1 MRHRNTDALKF
12 NPPPAYRHPLVT
24 CLIDVALA
32 LPITLV
38 VLAPLTSAQETQP
51 PVFLGVLHIQGRVV
65 GTSDCVTF
73 RHSRARDSFC
83 VSLHTPDSRLRKRS
97 GQRPE
102 AEPARPSD
110 YPNQLLARLSQYKSY
125 PPALRKKRQQ
135 GTVVLAF
142 SVDRSGA
149 VLASDVQKSSGYPLL
164 DQAALDLLV
173 KASPL
178 PAMPD
183 SMARERLYLV
193 LPVEFSLTTQ

>member
-1 MRHRNTDALKF
+1 MNIDTPKL
-12 NPPPAYRHPLVT
+12 NPPSACRHPVVT

-32 LPITLV
+32 LLTLV
-38 VLAPLTSAQETQP
+38 LFVPLALAQESQA
-51 PVFLGVLHIQGRVV
+51 PVSLGVLHVQGRVV

-83 VSLHTPDSRLRKRS
+83 VSLHTPDHRPRKRS

-142 SVDRSGA
+142 SIDRSGT
-149 VLASDVQKSSGYPLL
+149 VLASHVQKSSGYPLL
-164 DQAALDLLV
+164 DQAALDLLI

-178 PAMPD
+178 PARPD
-183 SMARERLYLV
+183 STAPDHLHLV
-193 LPVEFSLTTQ
+193 LPVEFSLTSQ